1 MSNGTL
7 QQLASKGVQDGH
19 LSISP
24 ETSFFKRTYKRV
36 SNYAIESIDQTVPS
50 LAWDKEFV
58 TQLSRNGDLMSEL
71 WLVVDINLAQLDVP
85 GNDSVYW
92 TNALGH
98 AMLKSTSLEIGNNE
112 IDKTTGLHM
121 EIKWEVE
128 SDVNRDI
135 NELVL
140 RANSQQQLVNWTNN
154 GNTLDKDGNAITQLF
169 VKLPFYFGKARSQA
183 LPVIALQY
191 HDIRVKFNLRAK
203 DDLLVYT
210 NAANT
215 TLNAANNG
223 DIKSGFLMANFV
235 YLDSMER
242 RLFASNAHEYLIKNI
257 QTSDFHTKA
266 ASATRVSAQV
276 VFNHPVTVVYWVV
289 QTKANVTALDYFNFE
304 RTPGMGDDTITT
316 ATIKLNGSE
325 RERPRGPLYWRA
337 LNASEYFARTPRKNI
352 YMYSFAQY
360 PSTWFPSGS
369 INLSRIDNTTL
380 EFTMPSTDANGNPFS
395 EADCTIIAE
404 NYNVVRIQG
413 GGTRESAIWE
423 TRNSAAVA
431 A

>member
-71 WLVVDINLAQLDVP
+71 WLVMDINLARLNAA

-98 AMLKSTSLEIGNNE
+98 AMIKQASLEVGNNE

-140 RANSQQQLVNWTNN
+140 RAYSQQQLINWTHD
-154 GNTLDKDGNAITQLF
+154 GNTLDKDGNAVTQLY
-169 VKLPFYFGKARSQA
+169 VKMPFYFCKARSQS
-183 LPVIALQY
+183 LPVIAS
-191 HDIRVKFNLRAK
+191 IGASGTVKC
-203 DDLLVYT
+203 
-210 NAANT
+210 AA
-215 TLNAANNG
+215 
-223 DIKSGFLMANFV
+223 
-235 YLDSMER
+235 
-242 RLFASNAHEYLIKNI
+242 
-257 QTSDFHTKA
+257 
-266 ASATRVSAQV
+266 
-276 VFNHPVTVVYWVV
+276 
-289 QTKANVTALDYFNFE
+289 
-304 RTPGMGDDTITT
+304 
-316 ATIKLNGSE
+316 
-325 RERPRGPLYWRA
+325 
-337 LNASEYFARTPRKNI
+337 
-352 YMYSFAQY
+352 
-360 PSTWFPSGS
+360 
-369 INLSRIDNTTL
+369 
-380 EFTMPSTDANGNPFS
+380 
-395 EADCTIIAE
+395 
-404 NYNVVRIQG
+404 
-413 GGTRESAIWE
+413 
-423 TRNSAAVA
+423 
-431 A
+431 